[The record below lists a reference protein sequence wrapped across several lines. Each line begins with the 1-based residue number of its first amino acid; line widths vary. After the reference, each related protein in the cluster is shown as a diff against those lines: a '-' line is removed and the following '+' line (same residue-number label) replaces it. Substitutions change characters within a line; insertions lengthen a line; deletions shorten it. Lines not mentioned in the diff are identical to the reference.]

1 MHGRTALHALGARVG
16 LGGADASATP
26 RAAPSAAAPAKCPRA
41 PSALPPG
48 VACPCGAGAQPLPRP
63 PAVPN
68 GSPRALPVHC
78 GTAASPSA
86 APTAC
91 CVGHSHVACFVCVG
105 TVQCHS
111 VKSDV
116 ELHTRMNPFLEKY
129 TRYTSA
135 QTIHQN
141 LMYSTQMRR
150 YTSYTL
156 HRTCG
161 QRGVCYTSKADV
173 LVKTG

>member
-16 LGGADASATP
+16 LARRRCCICDTSCST
-26 RAAPSAAAPAKCPRA
+26 PSAAAPAKCPMA

-63 PAVPN
+63 PAVLA
-68 GSPRALPVHC
+68 GSSTERCLWHC
-78 GTAASPSA
+78 DTAASPSA

-91 CVGHSHVACFVCVG
+91 CVGHSHVACFVRVG

-111 VKSDV
+111 VKNDV

-150 YTSYTL
+150 YTSYTFT
-156 HRTCG
+156 RTWNHM
-161 QRGVCYTSKADV
+161 GVYYTSKADV
-173 LVKTG
+173 